1 MKTRYPVA
9 AMLACLLAASATAG
23 TGSVERIRL
32 QAPGAAIEVTPALGG
47 RALHFGV
54 PGMPN
59 LIKVGAAVETDPA
72 PAVSADADDIAHF
85 GHDVW
90 LGPQSGWW
98 TDQDANAARRD
109 AGAIWPPDPYLS
121 FAAMRVL
128 ERDPSRLL
136 LEGVDSPVTGVRL
149 RKRFALDPGDDATVH
164 VHVEARNIRER
175 PVARDL
181 WFNTRVAASMHAYV
195 PVAGEADV
203 RVDTHAG
210 MASPDWR
217 IERGLLVLS
226 PVPPPDGVDTRRGK
240 LFLQPSAGWI
250 AGFGQGQL
258 LLIRFDHQPRARI
271 HPEQGQVELY
281 VEHGADLAAG
291 LLELE
296 VHAPYR
302 TLAPGGTM
310 EAGERWSVLRY
321 DGADDP
327 DAHAA
332 FLCEVA
338 APRLRAPE
346 LCVRGADAVTP

>member
-1 MKTRYPVA
+1 MKHGSALA
-9 AMLACLLAASATAG
+9 ATLSCLLAACATATSG
-23 TGSVERIRL
+23 GVERIRL
-32 QAPGAAIEVTPALGG
+32 QTPGAVLEATPALGG
-47 RALHFGV
+47 RVLHFGA

-72 PAVSADADDIAHF
+72 PAVAADADDIAHF

-98 TDQDANAARRD
+98 TDQDANTARRD
-109 AGAIWPPDPYLS
+109 AAAIWPPDPYLS
-121 FAAMRVL
+121 FAPMRIL
-128 ERDPSRLL
+128 RRDASALV

-149 RKRFALDPGDDATVH
+149 RKRFAVDPGDDATVH
-164 VHVEARNIRER
+164 VHVQARNIRHR

-181 WFNTRVAASMHAYV
+181 WFNTRVAASMRVYV
-195 PVAGEADV
+195 PVAGEDDV

-210 MASPDWR
+210 MAPPDWA

-226 PVPPPDGVDTRRGK
+226 PAPPPEGIATRRGK
-240 LFLQPSAGWI
+240 VFLQPSAGWI
-250 AGFGQGQL
+250 AGFDRGQL
-258 LLIRFDHQPRARI
+258 FLIRFEHQPRARI

-281 VEHGADLAAG
+281 VEHGSDLAAG

-321 DGADDP
+321 EGADDP
-327 DAHAA
+327 GAHAT

-338 APRLRAPE
+338 APRLRAPD
-346 LCVRGADAVTP
+346 LCVQGAGTVTP